1 MTSDKLSPSSIKDML
16 EAVQADRETRQVFL
30 KMTSEDKWI
39 AVLGM
44 IAFLNSQLALLQKDT
59 ILYRQERELK
69 EKEREQRE
77 KKLVEILD
85 TDPNIKALSPEEKQ
99 NTMQKIIAL
108 ATRPARK
115 GALLDKVLSLILV
128 ILFALFVMGK
138 LPIP

>member
-1 MTSDKLSPSSIKDML
+1 MSDKISPSSVREML
-16 EAVQADRETRQVFL
+16 DAVQADRETRQVFL
-30 KMTSEDKWI
+30 KMPREEQLLAI
-39 AVLGM
+39 LGM
-44 IAFLNSQLALLQKDT
+44 ITFLTSEFAKLQKDN
-59 ILYRQERELK
+59 IEYRQERELK
-69 EKEREQRE
+69 EKAREQRE

-128 ILFALFVMGK
+128 ILFVLFVMGK